1 MPAVIIIVSANNIS
15 IAKSKEMKIIIIF
28 SLVVAS
34 LADSTNYTFQYS
46 ATDVIV
52 IPFGNVVDLSSSLA
66 TSQF

>member
-1 MPAVIIIVSANNIS
+1 
-15 IAKSKEMKIIIIF
+15 MKIIIIF